1 MSRWVQWQVWAM
13 ELPSELS
20 WLEPALEPALERQ
33 LGKVPEWP
41 NWQRWMQ
48 LWVLALVS
56 PPRP

>member
-20 WLEPALEPALERQ
+20 WLEPALERQ
-33 LGKVPEWP
+33 LGKVPVWP